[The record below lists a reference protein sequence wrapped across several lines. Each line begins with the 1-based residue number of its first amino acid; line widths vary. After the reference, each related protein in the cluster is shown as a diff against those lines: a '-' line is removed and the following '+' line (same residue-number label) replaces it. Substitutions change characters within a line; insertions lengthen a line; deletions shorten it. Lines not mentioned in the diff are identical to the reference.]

1 MLPEWAC
8 RSEVL
13 VGAGLLGDKGFGVVG
28 ALISSTCLLGLAE
41 IFKAKSD
48 QSVKK
53 RISVFCNLSIA
64 GHWTANGRSESS
76 QAIDVTICRL
86 AYH

>member
-8 RSEVL
+8 RSEVFA
-13 VGAGLLGDKGFGVVG
+13 GAGLLGDKGFGVVG
-28 ALISSTCLLGLAE
+28 ALTSSTCLLGLAE

-53 RISVFCNLSIA
+53 MCFFSQEFSVFCNLSIA
-64 GHWTANGRSESS
+64 GTGMSL
-76 QAIDVTICRL
+76 DVQR
-86 AYH
+86 AARQ

>member
-13 VGAGLLGDKGFGVVG
+13 VEAGLLGDKGFGVVG

-53 RISVFCNLSIA
+53 RIFCILQPLHRRPLDCQWSFREQPGN
-64 GHWTANGRSESS
+64 RC
-76 QAIDVTICRL
+76 D
-86 AYH
+86 YM